1 MEIPG
6 YRIVRELGRGGMGT
20 VFLAVQDSLGREIAL
35 KLLAPQFV
43 ADAIS
48 AERFLRE
55 GRIAARLTHRH
66 IVSIYDVG
74 VHAGQPYL
82 AMEYMPGGAVATGVP
97 LAPSAALEIVRQIA
111 LALDHAAS
119 EGVIHRDLKP
129 ENILRRKDGSYALS
143 DFGIARA
150 VRADGTKS
158 VELTQEGTTV
168 GTPHYMSPEQL
179 QAHPLDGRSDLYSLG
194 VVLYQLLMGQ
204 LPYLGTKDTP
214 IGMQQIHSPVP
225 RLSEDLVRYQPLVD
239 AMMAKSPDRRPASGA
254 EVASRIEAIQTNP
267 GMAAVTQGMDTLSP
281 ARHKPWRLAAGLT
294 IALAGAAGYFAL
306 THRSAPTLAQPSAP
320 KASSGAPADAPKIA
334 EQSVA
339 VLPLVNASKDP
350 DQQFFSDG
358 LSENLIDTLSRFD
371 GLKVIGRMSSFQ
383 FRDDKGDSA
392 AIGTKLGAA
401 YLLSGSVQ
409 RAGDLVRISA
419 SLVKSVDGSTLWAE
433 HYDRPYKDLFKLQD
447 EIASSVA
454 RALQAK
460 LLSPGTAASQDD
472 RPPSGSIEA
481 YNAYLQGLKFWHDE
495 EFPKAAEYMTRAVQ
509 LDPGYAIAWAQLA
522 GSWGTVARFWNEP
535 TEVASEHMRIAR
547 QAADKAL
554 QLAPE
559 LGAAHAA
566 LAYLKV
572 YHFDHEG
579 ALAGCRRAVQL
590 APKDGTVLNGCGY
603 LFFQVGKLG
612 EAISLRARL
621 LSTEPLYTI
630 NYLQYARL
638 LMAAGRLDE
647 AEKYLRAA
655 ENLPQTNSSWHAKIL
670 FTRMADAMM
679 RGEAKVAID
688 IAAEMPAEDRVLYTA
703 LAAQAGPDRAA
714 ADAAL
719 ANALESKTRAD
730 ANPYLIAQIYA
741 LRGDAAR
748 SMEWL
753 QRASIGE
760 LIYLPTDPLIMN
772 LRDDPRFIAFCQ
784 KTGLPPP
791 GEVETRS
798 FDQIR
803 AAAVTKI

>member
-20 VFLAVQDSLGREIAL
+20 VFLAVQDSLGREVAL

-43 ADAIS
+43 ADAIA

-74 VHAGQPYL
+74 VHDGQPYL

-150 VRADGTKS
+150 LRADGTKS
-158 VELTQEGTTV
+158 LELTQEGTTV

-194 VVLYQLLMGQ
+194 VVLYQLFMGQ
-204 LPYLGTKDTP
+204 LPYPGTKDMP
-214 IGMQQIHSPVP
+214 IGMQQIHAPVP

-239 AMMAKSPDRRPASGA
+239 SMMAKSPDRRPASGA
-254 EVASRIEAIQTNP
+254 EVASKIEAIQTNP
-267 GMAAVTQGMDTLSP
+267 GMAAVTQGMETLSST
-281 ARHKPWRLAAGLT
+281 RRKPWLLAAGLI

-306 THRSAPTLAQPSAP
+306 THRSAPTLAPPSAVQT
-320 KASSGAPADAPKIA
+320 SSGAPAVVHKVA

-392 AIGTKLGAA
+392 AIGAKLGAA

-409 RAGDLVRISA
+409 RASDLVRISA
-419 SLVKSVDGSTLWAE
+419 SLVKAADGSTLWAE
-433 HYDRPYKDLFKLQD
+433 HYDRPYKNLFALQD
-447 EIASSVA
+447 EIAQAVASALQVKLLSSVA
-454 RALQAK
+454 AQ
-460 LLSPGTAASQDD
+460 QDD
-472 RPPSGSIEA
+472 RPPSGSIDA
-481 YNAYLQGLKFWHDE
+481 YNAYLQGLKHWHDE
-495 EFPKAAEYMTRAVQ
+495 EFDKAAGYMSQAVQ

-522 GSWGTVARFWNEP
+522 GSWGTVAAFQNEAP
-535 TEVASEHMRIAR
+535 EVAGEHMRIAR
-547 QAADKAL
+547 HAADRAL

-559 LGAAHAA
+559 LGPAHAA
-566 LAYLKV
+566 RAYLDV
-572 YHFDHEG
+572 YHFDHKG
-579 ALAGCRRAVQL
+579 ALAECRRAEQL
-590 APKDGTVLNGCGY
+590 AP
-603 LFFQVGKLG
+603 
-612 EAISLRARL
+612 
-621 LSTEPLYTI
+621 
-630 NYLQYARL
+630 
-638 LMAAGRLDE
+638 
-647 AEKYLRAA
+647 
-655 ENLPQTNSSWHAKIL
+655 
-670 FTRMADAMM
+670 
-679 RGEAKVAID
+679 
-688 IAAEMPAEDRVLYTA
+688 
-703 LAAQAGPDRAA
+703 
-714 ADAAL
+714 
-719 ANALESKTRAD
+719 
-730 ANPYLIAQIYA
+730 
-741 LRGDAAR
+741 
-748 SMEWL
+748 
-753 QRASIGE
+753 
-760 LIYLPTDPLIMN
+760 
-772 LRDDPRFIAFCQ
+772 
-784 KTGLPPP
+784 
-791 GEVETRS
+791 
-798 FDQIR
+798 
-803 AAAVTKI
+803 